1 MNNKERIINLIRK
14 HEVLTKPQIAK
25 LMNFSL
31 PTVNKYVNEL
41 IYEKSLEIDTTTRR
55 RTEGKPPIYY
65 RLNRA
70 FGKLLGV
77 FFTRNNIIFLVTNV
91 VGNIEKKTFKR
102 IISTKNL
109 TKEKIC
115 DIISKYMR
123 ENNLKKDIK
132 FISIGIPGIIGKSG
146 KILETTLTS
155 KLKDQKLGEYL
166 EEELEIPIL
175 VENDLNLV
183 AKSLHNKKEYQ
194 NYDNLIYIHI
204 SNENKTVVGGSVI
217 INNKLYTGMS
227 SCVGEFSYLA
237 VDSELIKSDKKL
249 DFETMEEYFLEKLNK
264 TSEEKIE
271 FLSTLILRLIPTL
284 NPEILFI
291 DCKLITYEEI
301 KLINSRIEKL
311 ISKAHLPF
319 IKKIESKDLGLNGTI
334 THALE
339 FLYS

>member
-1 MNNKERIINLIRK
+1 
-14 HEVLTKPQIAK
+14 
-25 LMNFSL
+25 
-31 PTVNKYVNEL
+31 
-41 IYEKSLEIDTTTRR
+41 
-55 RTEGKPPIYY
+55 
-65 RLNRA
+65 
-70 FGKLLGV
+70 
-77 FFTRNNIIFLVTNV
+77 
-91 VGNIEKKTFKR
+91 
-102 IISTKNL
+102 
-109 TKEKIC
+109 
-115 DIISKYMR
+115 MR

-311 ISKAHLPF
+311 ISKAHLPL
-319 IKKIESKDLGLNGTI
+319 IKKIESKDLGLNGTR
-334 THALE
+334 THALD